1 MNPPAAGKLRLF
13 LVVGEHSGD
22 QLGFKLMRALREA
35 TDGPIAFSGVG
46 GEAMAA
52 EGLQSLFP
60 LADIAVMGILPVI
73 AKLPTL
79 LARIKQTA
87 QAVVAARPDALVI
100 IDSPDFTHRV
110 ARRVRKALPRLPIID
125 YVSPSVWAWRP
136 GRART
141 MRAYVDC
148 LLALLPF
155 EPAAHQRLSGPPC
168 FYVGHPLIERLAE
181 LRPDAQEAARRI
193 GAPPL
198 IVILPGSRRTI
209 IRRLMDDF
217 GRTLALL
224 EREMGPFEA
233 VLPTMP
239 HLAAEIGERAAK
251 WSVRP
256 RIVTGEAAKLA
267 AFRNARA
274 ALAASGTATLELALS
289 GVPMV
294 GAYKVSKLEAPL
306 KYVVKVPSILLP
318 NLILGERAIPEFLQ
332 SECTPE
338 KLAVALAG
346 LVRAGAAR
354 DAQLEALA
362 RLDGLMRLPD
372 GDTPSARAARL
383 VLQTVREGIGAPLPI
398 VASGA
403 I

>member
-224 EREMGPFEA
+224 EREIGPFEA

>member
-1 MNPPAAGKLRLF
+1 M
-13 LVVGEHSGD
+13 
-22 QLGFKLMRALREA
+22 
-35 TDGPIAFSGVG
+35 
-46 GEAMAA
+46 
-52 EGLQSLFP
+52 
-60 LADIAVMGILPVI
+60 
-73 AKLPTL
+73 
-79 LARIKQTA
+79 
-87 QAVVAARPDALVI
+87 RPDA
-100 IDSPDFTHRV
+100 
-110 ARRVRKALPRLPIID
+110 
-125 YVSPSVWAWRP
+125 W
-136 GRART
+136 
-141 MRAYVDC
+141 
-148 LLALLPF
+148 
-155 EPAAHQRLSGPPC
+155 
-168 FYVGHPLIERLAE
+168 
-181 LRPDAQEAARRI
+181 EAARRG

-332 SECTPE
+332 SECAPE

>member
-1 MNPPAAGKLRLF
+1 MNPPAVGKLRLF

-224 EREMGPFEA
+224 EREIGPFEA

-239 HLAAEIGERAAK
+239 HLATEIGERAAK

-383 VLQTVREGIGAPLPI
+383 VLQTVREGMGAPLPI